1 MGESMKYKHHEFDQT
16 GALLSIVRQHELT
29 IAEMMNTQEPI
40 LRFAKAM
47 RFLCDHAEYVDTEEL
62 QYAHGTD
69 IFDIVAEGMNTWELQ
84 HGREYNP
91 KWSEL

>member
-16 GALLSIVRQHELT
+16 GVLLSIVRQHELT

-47 RFLCDHAEYVDTEEL
+47 RFLCDYSEYVDTHEL
-62 QYAHGTD
+62 QFASRSDVLD
-69 IFDIVAEGMNTWELQ
+69 IIEEGINTWELQ
-84 HGREYNP
+84 KGREYNP
-91 KWSEL
+91 KWSNL

>member
-16 GALLSIVRQHELT
+16 SALLSIVRQHELT

-47 RFLCDHAEYVDTEEL
+47 RFLCDHSEYVDTEEL

-69 IFDIVAEGMNTWELQ
+69 ILDIVCEGMNTWELQ